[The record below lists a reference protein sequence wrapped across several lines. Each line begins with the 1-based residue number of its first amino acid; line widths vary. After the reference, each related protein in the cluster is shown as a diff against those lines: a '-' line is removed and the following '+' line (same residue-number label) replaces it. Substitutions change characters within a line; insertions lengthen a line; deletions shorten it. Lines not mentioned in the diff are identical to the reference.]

1 MIAYIDREL
10 LPAPTIRHVECEVLL
25 TAGSKQQQCCRAC
38 CRHRGSLRSLLSRRK
53 VASPKTTTLA
63 HSHTNDRYLSTPKR
77 KEKVKRQ
84 RVNLKE
90 QRRRIRKLKRTVKKL
105 TRDGM
110 MVDNATHEDL
120 VTIMEENVKEVASKY
135 PEKSFPRLFWS
146 QQLQAAKQKNSKSM
160 KWHPVMVRWCIYLR
174 HISGKGYNQLRDSG
188 CLSLPSQRSLRDYT
202 YYNRPCTG
210 FSTGTDEELLR
221 LLESKGYE
229 EWQRMVLLL
238 IDEMYIKE
246 DIVYNKHTGRIVGF
260 TDLGDVNNHLLRQ
273 DYFCGLSLANSM

>member
-53 VASPKTTTLA
+53 VASPKATTLA

-174 HISGKGYNQLRDSG
+174 QYYAVIACVNAISATQS
-188 CLSLPSQRSLRDYT
+188 LSSNILTISIASKMFRAFILYFVFATVARRSMSR
-202 YYNRPCTG
+202 
-210 FSTGTDEELLR
+210 
-221 LLESKGYE
+221 
-229 EWQRMVLLL
+229 VL
-238 IDEMYIKE
+238 
-246 DIVYNKHTGRIVGF
+246 
-260 TDLGDVNNHLLRQ
+260 Q
-273 DYFCGLSLANSM
+273 